1 MRYRL
6 SVREEWKKIE
16 WKLVEKNNEG
26 TVEIRRRQ
34 VGVEKERKR
43 NNPPIK
49 YVTKILLIYD
59 FGLSWKD
66 VKNMKNGEMEF

>member
-26 TVEIRRRQ
+26 GTVEIRRRQ
-34 VGVEKERKR
+34 VGVEKEIKR

-66 VKNMKNGEMEF
+66 MKNGEMEF